1 MSTLENKRSI
11 KLKQAKE
18 ILATLG
24 LLNTDY
30 IIHFNLAVYGNKI
43 KENHHD

>member
-1 MSTLENKRSI
+1 MSTLENKRLI

-24 LLNTDY
+24 LLNADH
-30 IIHFNLAVYGNKI
+30 IIYFNLAA
-43 KENHHD
+43 H